1 MLSSIVSSA
10 VSTTAASS
18 AITMSTA
25 IGVGVGG
32 ALVAVVLILLL
43 SSKELISS
51 TALDSP
57 KVRKSLNFA
66 IIPLLA
72 VFVLNVTFM
81 LFM

>member
-10 VSTTAASS
+10 ASTTAASS

-25 IGVGVGG
+25 LGIGVGG

-57 KVRKSLNFA
+57 KVRKMLNFA

-72 VFVLNVTFM
+72 VFALNVTFM

>member
-10 VSTTAASS
+10 ASTTAASS

-25 IGVGVGG
+25 LGIGVGG

-57 KVRKSLNFA
+57 KVRKMLNFA

>member
-32 ALVAVVLILLL
+32 ALVAIVLILLL

-57 KVRKSLNFA
+57 KVRKMLNFA

>member
-1 MLSSIVSSA
+1 
-10 VSTTAASS
+10 
-18 AITMSTA
+18 MSTA
-25 IGVGVGG
+25 IGFGVGG

-43 SSKELISS
+43 SSKELTPSS
-51 TALDSP
+51 TLDSP

>member
-10 VSTTAASS
+10 ISTTAASS

-57 KVRKSLNFA
+57 KVRKMLNFA

>member
-1 MLSSIVSSA
+1 
-10 VSTTAASS
+10 
-18 AITMSTA
+18 MSTA
-25 IGVGVGG
+25 LGIGVGG

-57 KVRKSLNFA
+57 KVRKMLNFA